1 MGRFIASEN
10 IPVLLTRLATDGAV
24 WAPAELPDSGESV
37 VFAPWQPGREVV
49 LDRFTQMSPKELVL
63 PMSERLLSFSYT
75 LTMEGEEME
84 VESAIPG
91 GHTVIFG
98 ARACDAKALVVL
110 DALFHQDPETTWSDT
125 QYRARRDD
133 MTVVTIAC
141 VKGTADA
148 ACFCSSWENGTAEKA
163 GSDVIIYPVPGGF
176 LAEAVTIRGTEV
188 TGWDMFDDSDQPLPE
203 LDTTDVVDF
212 DGLVEKLVTPGVFSD
227 LDFWGRESHKCISC
241 GYCTYGCPT
250 CYCFNI
256 YDEMQGDRQGER
268 CRSWDACMFY
278 NYTVE
283 TSGHN
288 PRPTIAHRWRNRLGH
303 KFSYYPANQGET
315 LCTGC
320 GRCIRGCPTGVD
332 IRDILRAAGEHE

>member
-1 MGRFIASEN
+1 MMRHITSEN
-10 IPVLLTRLATDGAV
+10 IPVMLARLASDGAV
-24 WAPAELPDSGESV
+24 WAPVEPDDSGASV
-37 VFAPWQPGREVV
+37 IFAPWQAGADVV

-63 PMSERLLSFSYT
+63 PMSERLLAYSYT
-75 LTMEGEEME
+75 LTPAGEQIA
-84 VESAIPG
+84 VESVMPS

-98 ARACDAKALVVL
+98 ARACDAKALVVT
-110 DALFHQDPETTWSDT
+110 DALFRLEPGASWNDA

-133 MTVVTIAC
+133 MTVVTLAC
-141 VKGTADA
+141 VKGTADT
-148 ACFCSSWENGTAEKA
+148 ACFCSSWENGTGEKA
-163 GSDVIIYPVPGGF
+163 GSDLLLYPVPDGF
-176 LAEAVTIRGTEV
+176 LAEAVTARGEEIA
-188 TGWDMFDDSDQPLPE
+188 GWDMFDDSAAPLPK
-203 LDTTDVVDF
+203 LDETDVVDF
-212 DGLVEKLVTPGVFSD
+212 DGLVDKLVGASIFSD
-227 LDFWGRESHKCISC
+227 LDFWGRVSHKCISC

-256 YDEMQGDRQGER
+256 YDEMHGDREGER

-288 PRPTIAHRWRNRLGH
+288 PRPTIAHRWRNRLSH
-303 KFSYYPANQGET
+303 KFSYYPANQGEI

-332 IRDILRAAGEHE
+332 IRELLRAAGVHE